1 MFTLETHKIYK
12 TQDKNR
18 KLSEKI
24 HSTKKK
30 KFLVT
35 NPTGWLEYSFL
46 KSLHFD
52 KFLPV
57 LFSKPRKPN
66 SYSHTYLFLHNVT
79 TLRTRKLCVCTTGKY
94 LPRELFTYFVL
105 CSIFLYLRLR
115 KKTGLEFYKVG
126 AKKVSWLLKRIS
138 TSAHQYV
145 SIAIHAATCWMQIV
159 ENNTDSA
166 YIRSIQSNDGFFWD
180 SILKTRKK
188 LCVFSREARI
198 RRAYSGKK
206 RPSRIKAIG
215 FNSLPCL
222 V

>member
-46 KSLHFD
+46 KSLHFN

-66 SYSHTYLFLHNVT
+66 SYSHTYLFLHNVN

-126 AKKVSWLLKRIS
+126 AKK
-138 TSAHQYV
+138 
-145 SIAIHAATCWMQIV
+145 
-159 ENNTDSA
+159 
-166 YIRSIQSNDGFFWD
+166 
-180 SILKTRKK
+180 SILIAKENFNERTSVRIHRNPRSNLLNANCWKQHRQ
-188 LCVFSREARI
+188 CVHTFDP
-198 RRAYSGKK
+198 K
-206 RPSRIKAIG
+206 
-215 FNSLPCL
+215 
-222 V
+222 